1 MSSANIIVQGD
12 SCLTSSVS
20 LSITT
25 ANKKGLRADPW
36 CSPTSTLNSSVTPT
50 AHLTTVLQL
59 SYMSCTTLTYFSAT
73 PEWQRSMSD
82 ALPDT
87 TLCIYSG
94 LGPTQGGH
102 WLVPS

>member
-73 PEWQRSMSD
+73 PLICKCKFHNITS
-82 ALPDT
+82 LHK
-87 TLCIYSG
+87 L
-94 LGPTQGGH
+94 
-102 WLVPS
+102 

>member
-12 SCLTSSVS
+12 CCLTSSVS

-73 PEWQRSMSD
+73 PDFLIQHHSSSLGTLSL
-82 ALPDT
+82 ALHNCDIPI
-87 TLCIYSG
+87 L
-94 LGPTQGGH
+94 
-102 WLVPS
+102 